1 MWLDQITQGLVHLP
15 LWLALLPA
23 GRLPWEPGQL
33 QACSPT
39 PARHNSPA
47 PQRSP
52 LPHSSGSIWSLWRW
66 PVSRASR
73 RQRAHRSGSGAAGHV
88 GQRGPMGPVAPD
100 WREGRGPQGPSRA
113 GAVSGRRVRS
123 CWAPK
128 PAAASCYV
136 WLRQTQTPGPQGGH
150 SWPRPGRRWLGEA
163 DRRGADGGRVP
174 SSPSLGVP
182 RGQSPRRGCW
192 SGSGAAGAWP
202 GWTERRWGSRLPLS
216 VRTRKPQLRAA
227 AGLPGRP
234 RAVRDG
240 GRKLT
245 FHGLEHSICTRSLDP
260 GAQRGPSEAGSRA
273 PAPARLRAD

>member
-1 MWLDQITQGLVHLP
+1 
-15 LWLALLPA
+15 
-23 GRLPWEPGQL
+23 
-33 QACSPT
+33 
-39 PARHNSPA
+39 
-47 PQRSP
+47 
-52 LPHSSGSIWSLWRW
+52 
-66 PVSRASR
+66 
-73 RQRAHRSGSGAAGHV
+73 
-88 GQRGPMGPVAPD
+88 MGPVAPD

-113 GAVSGRRVRS
+113 GAVSRRRVRS

-260 GAQRGPSEAGSRA
+260 GAERVAPRKLAPGLLCPRASGQTEEDRHGKPRGSRPDRRAGRATPGDDVTSLGSGSALGTGA
-273 PAPARLRAD
+273 PAFRAGWPEPAQPWPLRAASDAQRPPRVWAATPNS